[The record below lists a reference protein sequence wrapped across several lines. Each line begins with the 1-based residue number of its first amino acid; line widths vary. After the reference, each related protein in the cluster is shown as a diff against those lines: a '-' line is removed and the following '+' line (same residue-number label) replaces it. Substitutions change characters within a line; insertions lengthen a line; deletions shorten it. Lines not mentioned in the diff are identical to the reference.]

1 MKLFILIT
9 GLLLPFIDS
18 YESYPSDFPE
28 PTVFPEPTNLEEYGS
43 YITGEASM
51 VYPGGTPCVLTL
63 TKTYTEVVTYDQCR
77 PSDYEPPSYIDSG
90 CTTYHDKEYCGG
102 YCFVYAD
109 WIDQTALEYKTH
121 CDTSGCKFVT
131 NDGEPHFDCAE
142 TKTLSNGC
150 YEVYNQQYD
159 YIMIETICPSTLNPL
174 PTGSISESCSLVT
187 LQYDESTYTL
197 TSCLESMVAHPPS
210 GCEFTLNS
218 IFSRKYLTCRDQ
230 CTKVGA
236 SSLNSNS
243 QIIMSPCTAPTGVPT
258 GCMEKE
264 STTYCPPQRFCTKY
278 ETSSYYSSG
287 NYYLYGLTESLCR
300 TNECSFT
307 TIGSG
312 IIINCAPYTSTLY
325 NGCFIVEETTSGK
338 VTTSTICE
346 TDSTALPTY
355 LSNCTMGTYFPSHTN
370 DEDFTGYT
378 VCPYNVVL
386 PEGCK
391 TTDWPYFYS
400 EIAVTCNPPCTSTF
414 TSGSSTYTTFVDPC
428 PTYEDPLITVFPTTT
443 DYDGSCALYNGN
455 MTCPDHCVLTSSDEY
470 YGDTMYVKASYSCD
484 PRLSC
489 LFVGYWGPTPSFSC
503 ITYSTESISGLEDC
517 FTSLIYPSYTSDY
530 STIFTLCPWHVSI
543 PIGCHTTSWPYC
555 SAQVIE
561 TCNPPCTSTYSSGS
575 NIITTTLNP
584 CPTTSDPSQPPFESI
599 RYPTD
604 CVSYNSSMTCPD
616 HCGEGWNF
624 EGTGET
630 IYMYRTFYCDSD
642 TTCLFKSEEATPT
655 FSCSSKTTPAP
666 PFGIDGCSTK
676 MYTLGSEDRIITIC
690 DYEVSI
696 PEGCQTTNSPY
707 VSGYRVIETCN
718 PPCTSVYS
726 SYTDISTITFDPCP
740 TNPPSSPTDDIRYP
754 TDCVSYMSTMT
765 CPDHCGLGWNYEG
778 NSDGIQLYKTY
789 FCNLGTACLFITG
802 EGSPSFSCSTVS
814 TSDYSPIYS
823 CTSPY
828 YPSSTS
834 S

>member
-1 MKLFILIT
+1 M
-9 GLLLPFIDS
+9 
-18 YESYPSDFPE
+18 
-28 PTVFPEPTNLEEYGS
+28 
-43 YITGEASM
+43 SM
-51 VYPGGTPCVLTL
+51 A
-63 TKTYTEVVTYDQCR
+63 
-77 PSDYEPPSYIDSG
+77 
-90 CTTYHDKEYCGG
+90 
-102 YCFVYAD
+102 F
-109 WIDQTALEYKTH
+109 
-121 CDTSGCKFVT
+121 
-131 NDGEPHFDCAE
+131 
-142 TKTLSNGC
+142 
-150 YEVYNQQYD
+150 
-159 YIMIETICPSTLNPL
+159 
-174 PTGSISESCSLVT
+174 
-187 LQYDESTYTL
+187 
-197 TSCLESMVAHPPS
+197 
-210 GCEFTLNS
+210 
-218 IFSRKYLTCRDQ
+218 
-230 CTKVGA
+230 
-236 SSLNSNS
+236 
-243 QIIMSPCTAPTGVPT
+243 
-258 GCMEKE
+258 
-264 STTYCPPQRFCTKY
+264 
-278 ETSSYYSSG
+278 
-287 NYYLYGLTESLCR
+287 
-300 TNECSFT
+300 
-307 TIGSG
+307 
-312 IIINCAPYTSTLY
+312 
-325 NGCFIVEETTSGK
+325 
-338 VTTSTICE
+338 
-346 TDSTALPTY
+346 
-355 LSNCTMGTYFPSHTN
+355 
-370 DEDFTGYT
+370 
-378 VCPYNVVL
+378 
-386 PEGCK
+386 
-391 TTDWPYFYS
+391 
-400 EIAVTCNPPCTSTF
+400 
-414 TSGSSTYTTFVDPC
+414 
-428 PTYEDPLITVFPTTT
+428 
-443 DYDGSCALYNGN
+443 
-455 MTCPDHCVLTSSDEY
+455 
-470 YGDTMYVKASYSCD
+470 
-484 PRLSC
+484 
-489 LFVGYWGPTPSFSC
+489 
-503 ITYSTESISGLEDC
+503 
-517 FTSLIYPSYTSDY
+517 
-530 STIFTLCPWHVSI
+530 
-543 PIGCHTTSWPYC
+543 
-555 SAQVIE
+555 IE

-642 TTCLFKSEEATPT
+642 TTCSFKSEEATPT

-789 FCNLGTACLFITG
+789 FCNSGTACSFITG